1 MISSS
6 MEVHRFCTTAI
17 QNAGVELHDFFEI
30 YCALDGNITFT
41 VDGKIELE
49 KEDIVLLPPMTEHQ
63 EMISEREAD
72 RVILWLNPWYLNRI
86 SSRKLI

>member
-1 MISSS
+1 MDCNFATCC
-6 MEVHRFCTTAI
+6 RK
-17 QNAGVELHDFFEI
+17 VE
-30 YCALDGNITFT
+30 
-41 VDGKIELE
+41 K

-86 SSRKLI
+86 SSKEN